1 MRDWRW
7 SIRESE
13 LNIRAAGAA
22 NTWENTTLFT
32 LCVSVKFR
40 RQGNRLINQINESLV
55 KWLFYWNIFSRENV
69 SNREQVKGT
78 VIKKKK
84 NVNAVMIFL
93 VLMESPSFW
102 SFTGSQIL
110 KTSFPPSALDL
121 DLVQLQK
128 TFSSWRPVSR
138 MCPLN
143 ILLFSWLTHLLVQIH
158 KNQTDN
164 KLKIKKVLFS
174 PEPLFVCLF

>member
-1 MRDWRW
+1 
-7 SIRESE
+7 
-13 LNIRAAGAA
+13 
-22 NTWENTTLFT
+22 
-32 LCVSVKFR
+32 
-40 RQGNRLINQINESLV
+40 
-55 KWLFYWNIFSRENV
+55 
-69 SNREQVKGT
+69 
-78 VIKKKK
+78 
-84 NVNAVMIFL
+84 MIFL

-110 KTSFPPSALDL
+110 KTSFPPSAL